1 MRFLAKSRFVRYSP
15 FKLRSLVDVIR
26 GKNVQFA
33 LSFLDTLPL
42 KKSEYVFKT
51 LKSAAANAK
60 HLQNLEPDQLKISDI
75 RVDHGPSYNYY
86 KPGAMGRANVIKRRF
101 SHISV
106 EVSPL
111 VTNKEA

>member
-1 MRFLAKSRFVRYSP
+1 MRFQAKSRFVRYSP
-15 FKLRSLVDVIR
+15 FKLRPLVDVIR
-26 GKNVQFA
+26 GKNVQYA
-33 LSFLDTLPL
+33 LNFLDTLSL
-42 KKSEYVFKT
+42 KKADYVHKT

-60 HLQNLEPDQLKISDI
+60 HLHNLDAEQLKISDI

-101 SHISV
+101 SHISI

-111 VTNKEA
+111 VNNKEA

>member
-15 FKLRSLVDVIR
+15 YKLRSLIDVIR

-33 LSFLDTLPL
+33 LGFLNTLPL
-42 KKSEYVFKT
+42 KKSDYVHKT
-51 LKSAAANAK
+51 LQSAAANAK
-60 HLQNLEPDQLKISDI
+60 HLHGLDPEQLRISDI
-75 RVDHGPSYNYY
+75 RVDEGPSYSYY

-101 SHISV
+101 SHISI